1 LRSINYIELLDR
13 FYIQNSKEISR
24 SQLKLHS
31 QEDELSLGENEDLDE
46 GELIAD
52 DELI

>member
-1 LRSINYIELLDR
+1 MNR
-13 FYIQNSKEISR
+13 FYINKSKALS
-24 SQLKLHS
+24 HS
-31 QEDELSLGENEDLDE
+31 QAIKEEELSLGENEDLDE